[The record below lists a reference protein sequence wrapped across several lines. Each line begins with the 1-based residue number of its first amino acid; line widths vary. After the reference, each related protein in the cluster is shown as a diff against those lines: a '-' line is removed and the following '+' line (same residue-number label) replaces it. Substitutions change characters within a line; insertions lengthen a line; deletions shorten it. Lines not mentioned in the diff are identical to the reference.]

1 MPDSSI
7 VLSKRDKSYFKPTQ
21 VVVFFLIFLIV
32 SVGGI
37 FSYNYVLQG
46 YSKPQADIKP
56 NIEEE
61 LVKKDIVK
69 TTDISPINKPQ
80 NVFLGLGAFSSTDF
94 VNTSKSSINLFTGTT
109 VSEEN
114 QNNLRLRPWAVMI
127 KNKPEDRPQTA
138 IAEAD
143 IVYEAVDELGVTS
156 LLGIFYE
163 NRPVE
168 IGPIADIKYY
178 FASLA
183 LDYSPFLI
191 FNSGPESFVDKPNLV
206 SPDVDVYKYIGEYG
220 LYSIS
225 KEKNGDGIFSTV
237 INGSSSQ
244 DLLDI
249 GKLYNYLG
257 KIYGSYLWV
266 DSDNFSSFLFKDDLQ
281 STTNNI
287 KEFSFNFWDLTDYEV
302 KWVYNAGQNNYLRFQ
317 GGVAF
322 TDKKSGAQVKSKN
335 IVLAFVKESQVS
347 DAFSHLKYDLIGKGD
362 AYFYFDGDIIEGYWE
377 KISKISKIKFYNNK
391 DEEIKFNRGNIWVE
405 ILPIKSKLRV
415 VNTKNQ
421 P

>member
-37 FSYNYVLQG
+37 FSYNSILQWYVKQEV
-46 YSKPQADIKP
+46 PIK
-56 NIEEE
+56 
-61 LVKKDIVK
+61 LVKAEVVEKDLVE
-69 TTDISPINKPQ
+69 TPVISPVITKPRD
-80 NVFLGLGAFSSTDF
+80 VFIGLGAFSSTDF
-94 VNTSKSSINLFTGTT
+94 VNTSKSSVNLFTGTT
-109 VSEEN
+109 VLEEN

-127 KNKPEDRPQTA
+127 KNKPEDRPQLA
-138 IAEAD
+138 ISEAD

-178 FASLA
+178 FASFA
-183 LDYSPFLI
+183 LEYSPFLI
-191 FNSGPESFVDKPNLV
+191 FNSGPESSIDKPNLV
-206 SPDVDVYKYIGEYG
+206 NPEVDVYKYIGSYG

-225 KEKNGDGIFSTV
+225 KDKNGDSIFSSV
-237 INGSSSQ
+237 VNGNSTQS
-244 DLLDI
+244 LLDI

-266 DSDNFSSFLFKDDLQ
+266 DSGNYISFLFKDDLQ
-281 STTNNI
+281 SRSNNL

-302 KWVYNAGQNNYLRFQ
+302 KWVYNVGQNNYLRFQ

-335 IVLAFVKESQVS
+335 IVLAFVKELQVS
-347 DAFSHLKYDLIGKGD
+347 DAFSHLKYELVGKGD
-362 AYFYFDGDIIEGYWE
+362 AYFYIDGDIIEGNWQ
-377 KISKISKIKFYNNK
+377 KISESSKTKFYNNSG
-391 DEEIKFNRGNIWVE
+391 EEIRFNKGNTWVE
-405 ILPIKSKLRV
+405 ILPVKSKLRV
-415 VNTKNQ
+415 INIKN
-421 P
+421 